1 MCEHSFTCY
10 NLGQI
15 ISGIEIAFV
24 IANVYV
30 YLIKNITTNS
40 SVSVVKYYT
49 GIQHESKVF
58 VVK

>member
-15 ISGIEIAFV
+15 IPGIEIAFV

-30 YLIKNITTNS
+30 HLIKNITTNS
-40 SVSVVKYYT
+40 SVSVVKYDT
-49 GIQHESKVF
+49 GVQHESKVF